1 MKLLKKLNIK
11 IARYCY
17 CLLYNRL
24 SSYSFNEF
32 GLLKYLK
39 LKKEVSTIT
48 NEINKVKEKNQ
59 ALKNEVDSLERKVPA
74 KIEKVAREKYGMIRP
89 GEKTIE
95 IKEK

>member
-1 MKLLKKLNIK
+1 MSLLKKLNIK
-11 IARYCY
+11 IILISIVCFIMALF
-17 CLLYNRL
+17 LL
-24 SSYSFNEF
+24 FNEF

-48 NEINKVKEKNQ
+48 NEISKVKEKNQ
-59 ALKNEVDSLERKVPA
+59 ALKNEVDSLTRKVPA

>member
-1 MKLLKKLNIK
+1 MPLLKKINIK
-11 IARYCY
+11 IILIVIVCFIMT
-17 CLLYNRL
+17 LFLF
-24 SSYSFNEF
+24 FNEF

-59 ALKNEVDSLERKVPA
+59 ALKNEVDSLERKVSA